1 MSVKLVRLA
10 EKVLSLKRRFF
21 AASVATAL
29 AVTSCGAFLGVTVPA
44 SPTSPAESLATGGA
58 PQAGT
63 LQLRVYLMRGDE
75 LGVSGRV
82 VPVTLAVA
90 RAALTMLLAGPTRVD
105 RAAGLSTAIPA
116 ATRLLSVSIA
126 TGTATVDLSANFA
139 DGAGPRSVK
148 ARAAQVVYTLTQ
160 FPTVSKVLL
169 RVEGRPVQAV
179 GALGNMA
186 RPLSRS
192 NFEQVTPAIFV
203 EVPTPGQS
211 VPSPMHLVGS
221 ANVFE
226 AVFRAIL
233 KTPTGRVLA
242 SAQVHA
248 SSGSGTRGVFDV
260 RVSFTKTCGVG
271 VLIVFNV
278 SPKDGSHQNLVRIPV
293 ALSSSCER
301 GPVVMAGRSALNAV
315 QPTQRLARASFPGVI
330 SVGFP

>member
-1 MSVKLVRLA
+1 MICK
-10 EKVLSLKRRFF
+10 
-21 AASVATAL
+21 
-29 AVTSCGAFLGVTVPA
+29 
-44 SPTSPAESLATGGA
+44 
-58 PQAGT
+58 
-63 LQLRVYLMRGDE
+63 
-75 LGVSGRV
+75 
-82 VPVTLAVA
+82 
-90 RAALTMLLAGPTRVD
+90 
-105 RAAGLSTAIPA
+105 
-116 ATRLLSVSIA
+116 
-126 TGTATVDLSANFA
+126 
-139 DGAGPRSVK
+139 GPR
-148 ARAAQVVYTLTQ
+148 R
-160 FPTVSKVLL
+160 
-169 RVEGRPVQAV
+169 GRSSTPSRSSPLCPKCFYVWKGGRSRPSAPS
-179 GALGNMA
+179 GNMA

-233 KTPTGRVLA
+233 KTATGRVLA